1 MMYLFSKFGVYVIA
15 FVSSFILFLRFMGH
29 LYCSLINLLI
39 GRLSLSWLNIVRTI
53 YYSGVKLVIPF
64 MLINTFVGIS
74 MVMKVNQILTPYN
87 LQRDGRLI
95 AQNILTHDL
104 IPFIIG
110 VLLCIQSALNLI
122 NVKVNEE
129 DLHVP
134 QQVVV
139 NHILPVL
146 IGINIAGGLLYAYAL
161 AAFFMSIYVTYQYFL
176 YTNLYVPM
184 IRILTAIT
192 LYDMIYSIL
201 KTTLYCTIV
210 SLTIGYYYYDLAVR
224 RLSLRLTVSRIM
236 TRGFLWLA
244 LTGVCLTYFE

>member
-1 MMYLFSKFGVYVIA
+1 MMYVLNKLGVY
-15 FVSSFILFLRFMGH
+15 FVGLVYSFILFLRFMGH
-29 LYCSLINLLI
+29 LYCSLINMLMGRL
-39 GRLSLSWLNIVRTI
+39 RLSLLNIVRTI
-53 YYSGVKLVIPF
+53 YYAGIKLVIPF
-64 MLINTFVGIS
+64 MFISTFLGIS
-74 MVMKVNQILTPYN
+74 MVMKVNSILTPYN

-104 IPFIIG
+104 VPFIIG
-110 VLLCIQSALNLI
+110 VLLCIQCALNFI

-129 DLHVP
+129 DLNVP

-146 IGINIAGGLLYAYAL
+146 IGINIAGGLLYAYAI
-161 AAFFMSIYVTYQYFL
+161 AAFFISIYVTYQYFL

-192 LYDMIYSIL
+192 LYDVVYSIL

-210 SLTIGYYYYDLAVR
+210 SLTIGYYYYDMAVR
-224 RLSLRLTVSRIM
+224 NLSLRLTVSRMM
-236 TRGFLWLA
+236 TRGFLWLT
-244 LTGVCLTYFE
+244 LTGLCLNYLE

>member
-1 MMYLFSKFGVYVIA
+1 MYVFNKLGAYVIE
-15 FVSSFILFLRFMGH
+15 FVYSFILFLRFMGH
-29 LYCSLINLLI
+29 LYCSIVHMLI

-53 YYSGVKLVIPF
+53 YYSGARLAIPL
-64 MLINTFVGIS
+64 MLISTVLGIS
-74 MVMKVNQILTPYN
+74 MVMKVNSILTPYN

-104 IPFIIG
+104 VPFLIG

-122 NVKVNEE
+122 NVKNEE
-129 DLHVP
+129 DFNLP
-134 QQVVV
+134 QQVLV

-146 IGINIAGGLLYAYAL
+146 IGINIAGGLLYAYSV
-161 AAFFMSIYVTYQYFL
+161 AAFFIGIYVTYQYFL

-192 LYDMIYSIL
+192 LYDVVYSIL
-201 KTTLYCTIV
+201 KTSLYCTIV
-210 SLTIGYYYYDLAVR
+210 SLTIGYYHYDMVVR
-224 RLSLRLTVSRIM
+224 NLSLRLTVSRIM

-244 LTGVCLTYFE
+244 LIGVYWN